1 MLRFLSPYLVI
12 ALAIA
17 AAGGAAYGTEA
28 IGVPAFY
35 AVLLLAGAV
44 ASVGYVRWEQR
55 QHRHH

>member
-1 MLRFLSPYLVI
+1 MVRFLSPYFVV

-35 AVLLLAGAV
+35 AALLLGGAV

-55 QHRHH
+55 HHRHR